1 MPERFADP
9 SGRFCIVEP
18 LTENNCSVTVERGVA
33 GEELKAINAYYMR
46 TLAEMMA
53 NMHLVSLQNNCQIR
67 LNTIWN
73 LYDLQADLL
82 QGYRL
87 FSRLFAKYF
96 HTARL
101 DWKRWHCIDATYRS
115 KWARL
120 WPLWQNLPRCAVQG
134 DFSTNNVLID
144 KNGKIASLI
153 DFNIAGSDV
162 LVNDLITQAMFISEI
177 MDLAEGL
184 QDADRFNLFRIFIE
198 EYLRHRP
205 LTEPELAAMNS
216 IYNLASSFFW
226 PVIEDLEQLLAGGDY
241 QKANEVLEDILQS
254 LTCQIF

>member
-1 MPERFADP
+1 M
-9 SGRFCIVEP
+9 
-18 LTENNCSVTVERGVA
+18 L
-33 GEELKAINAYYMR
+33 
-46 TLAEMMA
+46 
-53 NMHLVSLQNNCQIR
+53 
-67 LNTIWN
+67 
-73 LYDLQADLL
+73 
-82 QGYRL
+82 
-87 FSRLFAKYF
+87 
-96 HTARL
+96 
-101 DWKRWHCIDATYRS
+101 
-115 KWARL
+115 
-120 WPLWQNLPRCAVQG
+120 RCAVQG

-144 KNGKIASLI
+144 KDGKIVSLI
-153 DFNIAGSDV
+153 DFNIAGSEV

-184 QDADRFNLFRIFIE
+184 QDADRFHLFRIFIK